1 MDSVKVYALL
11 IGVSFLV
18 LWAAR
23 LYYLPRYNIGDSR
36 AFYKGKLS
44 PNNILIKLKL
54 FKDNDNS
61 NWFLLVPYLLAWNLF
76 IATLIAYIVYWS
88 GVEQLAAFFTSK
100 WVGIFIIQLF
110 PLYLVYEAI
119 LNIIYT
125 SSGNLVINKPDFKV
139 EEKKDEKDKNDQ

>member
-1 MDSVKVYALL
+1 MDSVKVYAAL

-23 LYYLPRYNIGDSR
+23 LYYFPRYKIGDSR
-36 AFYKGKLS
+36 TFYKGKLS
-44 PNNILIKLKL
+44 KNNILIKLGF
-54 FKDNDNS
+54 FKYNDNA
-61 NWFLLVPYLLAWNLF
+61 NWFLLIPYLLAWILF

-88 GVEQLAAFFTSK
+88 GVEQLVVFFTSK

-110 PLYLVYEAI
+110 PLYLAYEAI

-139 EEKKDEKDKNDQ
+139 EEKKDEKNKD